1 MAEPTVVRPDLDFVK
16 QVKGLGGESLKKCFQ
31 CATCSVVCKLS
42 PEENP
47 FPRKEMIWAQWGLKD
62 KLMNDPDVWMCYNC
76 NDCSVHCPREAKPGE
91 VLAAVRNYSF
101 MDYAFPKFMGKAL
114 SQAKYLPLLFGFPII
129 LLLLVLGTG
138 DLPDGPILFRE
149 FLPYIYIDAAA
160 AIFTVLVLTAIIVSV
175 RRFWGNLKEGSLGTQ
190 AGSTSTVKSVTSSIV
205 PVLMGVLKQQKF
217 ADCEANNIRY
227 YGHLSILYGF
237 ILCFITTSIVAGF
250 IWAAELLFHQ
260 WEDFLLPPWSLF
272 SVIKVL
278 GNAGGLAIIAG
289 CGIVLYNRYANEDKA
304 GKFTYQDALFTW
316 VVLLVA
322 ITGMVTQCA
331 RMIDVAFVAYLVYS
345 IHLVLVFFLLAY
357 LPYSKFMHMVF
368 RFVALVYAESIGR
381 SGKELSR

>member
-1 MAEPTVVRPDLDFVK
+1 MAETYLVEPDIDFINDVAA
-16 QVKGLGGESLKKCFQ
+16 LGGGDLKKCFQ

-47 FPRKEMIWAQWGLKD
+47 FPRKEMIWAQWGLRD
-62 KLMNDPDVWMCYNC
+62 KLMKDPDVWMCYNC

-129 LLLLVLGTG
+129 LLLLVLGTS

-149 FLPYIYIDAAA
+149 FLPYVYVDAAA
-160 AIFTVLVLTAIIVSV
+160 AIFTVLVLTAIIVGV
-175 RRFWGNLKEGSLGTQ
+175 RRFWANLKEGSPGTQ
-190 AGSTSTVKSVTSSIV
+190 AGSVSMVEFVKSSIL
-205 PVLMGVLKQQKF
+205 PVVIRVLKQEKF
-217 ADCEANNIRY
+217 ADCEANSIRY
-227 YGHLSILYGF
+227 YGHLGIFYGF
-237 ILCFITTSIVAGF
+237 MLCFITTSIVAGC
-250 IWAAELLFHQ
+250 IWLEMVFPQ

-272 SVIKVL
+272 SVVKVL
-278 GNAGGLAIIAG
+278 GNAGGLAIVAG
-289 CGIVLYNRYANEDKA
+289 CTIVLYNRYANKEKA
-304 GKFTYQDALFTW
+304 GAFTYQDALFTW

-322 ITGMVTQCA
+322 ITGLVTQFA
-331 RMIDVAFVAYLVYS
+331 RMTDIALVAYLVYG

-381 SGKELSR
+381 SGKPLS

>member
-1 MAEPTVVRPDLDFVK
+1 MAEPTVVKPDLDFVRE
-16 QVKGLGGESLKKCFQ
+16 VKELGGESLKKCFQ

-62 KLMNDPDVWMCYNC
+62 KLMKDPDVWMCYNC

-101 MDYAFPKFMGKAL
+101 KDYAFPKFMGKAL

-129 LLLLVLGTG
+129 LLLLVLWGS

-160 AIFTVLVLTAIIVSV
+160 AIFTVLVLTAIIVGV
-175 RRFWGNLKEGSLGTQ
+175 RRFWANLKEGSVGVQ
-190 AGSTSTVKSVTSSIV
+190 GGSASTAKSVTSSIV
-205 PVLMGVLKQQKF
+205 PVLIRVLKQEKF
-217 ADCEANNIRY
+217 SDCEANNIRY
-227 YGHLSILYGF
+227 YGHLGILYGF

-250 IWAAELLFHQ
+250 IWGAELFFHQ
-260 WEDFLLPPWSLF
+260 WEEFLLPPWSLF
-272 SVIKVL
+272 SVIKLL

-289 CGIVLYNRYANEDKA
+289 CVIVLYNRYANKDKA
-304 GKFTYQDALFTW
+304 GQFTYQDALFTW

-322 ITGMVTQCA
+322 ITGMVTQFG
-331 RMIDVAFVAYLVYS
+331 RMVDIALVAYLVYS

-357 LPYSKFMHMVF
+357 LPYSKFMHMIF
-368 RFVALVYAESIGR
+368 RFTALVYAESIGR
-381 SGKELSR
+381 TGKEIS